1 MTTTTTLK
9 MPEVVTSQEAALG
22 TVYKLYTLTQ
32 CLGRKRN
39 KEEEEALSHL
49 GEGRSAFTTK
59 SEHLEYFNEISP
71 NTLT

>member
-1 MTTTTTLK
+1 MTTTTLK
-9 MPEVVTSQEAALG
+9 LPEAVTSQEAALG

-39 KEEEEALSHL
+39 KEEEALSEDL

-59 SEHLEYFNEISP
+59 SEYLEIQTKSHP
-71 NTLT
+71 TR